1 MSTPATGRRSASR
14 SARPRDGLAAAGVV
28 LVVLAAGLLAVAGA
42 VEAAPEEHG
51 RASAEKVERVD
62 VACAAFPGLGAGAR
76 WTLAPDLEDSR
87 KGGSLEA
94 GAVGGELA
102 PVDAAPGALTEV
114 EVEGDRGTAA
124 QVSAEGPAAY
134 ARTTHQVDDAR
145 SGAALAVQE
154 CGQPR
159 SRWWFTG
166 AAAGLD
172 HSSSL
177 VLANLDPGPA
187 VVDIEVLSADQDDEA
202 QATRGLTVQPG
213 EVRTV
218 DLLEVA
224 PQAEELTV
232 HVEASRGRV
241 VAALADELATA
252 PAAAAGVEWIPAQ
265 PEASRVLRLA
275 PLPKRA
281 DRRTLVVANPSD
293 REALV
298 GVELAGPGGTFTPEA
313 LPQLRVP
320 PGAVVT
326 ADVEDVVGQES
337 AGIVLR
343 SSVRLT
349 ATVRSARGQDI
360 AYAAA
365 APALSGPSAA
375 TVPDRTR
382 PTVQLT
388 AADLGGRAEV
398 TAHAADGEEVD
409 AQTLD
414 LEPGATVTWEPKGD
428 VTYLVVTP
436 EKGRVWGG
444 VSLAGA
450 RGLSQVPLQSLPT
463 VLRRPVV
470 VPVLR

>member
-1 MSTPATGRRSASR
+1 MSSPIPRRRSAAR

-28 LVVLAAGLLAVAGA
+28 LVLLATGLLVVAGV
-42 VEAAPEEHG
+42 VEAAPEASR
-51 RASAEKVERVD
+51 RASAEKVEQVD
-62 VACAAFPGLGAGAR
+62 VACAAFPGLGTGAR
-76 WTLAPDLEDSR
+76 WTLAPDLQGSER
-87 KGGSLEA
+87 GGSLEA
-94 GAVGGELA
+94 GEVGRRLA
-102 PVDAAPGALTEV
+102 PVDADPGVPTEV
-114 EVEGDRGTAA
+114 EVEDERAPATR
-124 QVSAEGPAAY
+124 VSARGATAFG
-134 ARTTHQVDDAR
+134 RTTHQVDDAR
-145 SGAALAVQE
+145 SGAALAVQD
-154 CGQPR
+154 CGAPR

-172 HSSSL
+172 HSSTL

-187 VVDIEVLSADQDDEA
+187 VVDIEVLSADQDDQT

-224 PQAEELTV
+224 PQAEELSV

-241 VAALADELATA
+241 VAALADELATT
-252 PAAAAGVEWIPAQ
+252 PAAAPGVEWIPAQ
-265 PEASRVLRLA
+265 AEASRVVRLA
-275 PLPKRA
+275 PMPERA

-326 ADVEDVVGQES
+326 ADVGDVVGRET
-337 AGIVLR
+337 AGLVLR

-349 ATVRSARGQDI
+349 ATVRSTRGQDV

-365 APALSGPSAA
+365 ATALSGPAA
-375 TVPDRTR
+375 VTVPDRTR
-382 PTVQLT
+382 PTLQLT
-388 AADLGGRAEV
+388 AGDLGGRAEV

-409 AQTLD
+409 AKVLRLD
-414 LEPGATVTWEPKGD
+414 PAATVTWEPKGD
-428 VTYLVVTP
+428 AAYLVVTP
-436 EKGRVWGG
+436 VEGRLWGG

-450 RGLSQVPLQSLPT
+450 RGLSQVALRPVPT

-470 VPVLR
+470 VPGVG

>member
-1 MSTPATGRRSASR
+1 MSTSATGRRSTSR
-14 SARPRDGLAAAGVV
+14 DRRPRDGLAVAGVV
-28 LVVLAAGLLAVAGA
+28 LVALAAGLIVVAGA
-42 VEAAPEEHG
+42 VGAAPEERG

-76 WTLAPDLEDSR
+76 WTLAPDLEGSR

-94 GAVGGELA
+94 GPLGGELA
-102 PVDAAPGALTEV
+102 PVDGAPGALTEV
-114 EVEGDRGTAA
+114 EVEREPGA

-134 ARTTHQVDDAR
+134 GRTTHQVDDAR

-177 VLANLDPGPA
+177 VVANLDPGPA
-187 VVDIEVLSADQDDEA
+187 VVDIEVLGADQDDEA

-213 EVRTV
+213 EVRTI

-224 PQAEELTV
+224 PQAEELAV

-241 VAALADELATA
+241 VAAIADELATT

-326 ADVEDVVGQES
+326 ADVEDVVGRES

-343 SSVRLT
+343 SSVRIT
-349 ATVRSARGQDI
+349 GTVRSTRGQDV
-360 AYAAA
+360 AYAVA

-388 AADLGGRAEV
+388 AADPGGRAEV

-428 VTYLVVTP
+428 AAYLVVTP
-436 EKGRVWGG
+436 GKGRVWGG

-450 RGLSQVPLQSLPT
+450 RGLSQVPLKSLPT

-470 VPVLR
+470 VPALR

>member
-1 MSTPATGRRSASR
+1 
-14 SARPRDGLAAAGVV
+14 
-28 LVVLAAGLLAVAGA
+28 
-42 VEAAPEEHG
+42 
-51 RASAEKVERVD
+51 
-62 VACAAFPGLGAGAR
+62 
-76 WTLAPDLEDSR
+76 
-87 KGGSLEA
+87 
-94 GAVGGELA
+94 
-102 PVDAAPGALTEV
+102 
-114 EVEGDRGTAA
+114 
-124 QVSAEGPAAY
+124 
-134 ARTTHQVDDAR
+134 
-145 SGAALAVQE
+145 
-154 CGQPR
+154 
-159 SRWWFTG
+159 
-166 AAAGLD
+166 
-172 HSSSL
+172 
-177 VLANLDPGPA
+177 
-187 VVDIEVLSADQDDEA
+187 
-202 QATRGLTVQPG
+202 
-213 EVRTV
+213 VRTV

-224 PQAEELTV
+224 PQAEELSV
-232 HVEASRGRV
+232 HVEASRGRI
-241 VAALADELATA
+241 VAALADELATT
-252 PAAAAGVEWIPAQ
+252 PGAAAGVEWIPAQ
-265 PEASRVLRLA
+265 PEASRVLRLG
-275 PLPKRA
+275 PLPARA

-326 ADVEDVVGQES
+326 ADVEDVVGRES

-349 ATVRSARGQDI
+349 ATVRSTRGQDV

-365 APALSGPSAA
+365 ADALAGPAAV

-414 LEPGATVTWEPKGD
+414 LEPGATATWEPKGD
-428 VTYLVVTP
+428 VAYLVVTP

-444 VSLAGA
+444 VSLVGA
-450 RGLSQVPLQSLPT
+450 RGLSQVPLRPLPT

-470 VPVLR
+470 EPVLR